1 MKPGNH
7 RKSDGANSC
16 RTIVLGDKRDA
27 VQQGHLPLGG
37 VLFYQLGTPT
47 AGTARVSQPDDSDSC
62 LRRT

>member
-27 VQQGHLPLGG
+27 VQKDISLWEMSFFINWAPPPRAQRVDLSQTIL
-37 VLFYQLGTPT
+37 T
-47 AGTARVSQPDDSDSC
+47 AA
-62 LRRT
+62 